1 VQDSFLDFVIDQ
13 LQGLGAVHARS
24 MFGGHGLYLGEIFF
38 AIIYEGRLYF
48 KTGEENR
55 PDYLAHNMQPF
66 RPSEKQTLKNYYEVP
81 VDILE
86 DAEQLELWAQ
96 KAIRVQAGE

>member
-1 VQDSFLDFVIDQ
+1 MQDSFVDFMLDQ

-24 MFGGHGLYLGEIFF
+24 MFGGHGIYHGETFF
-38 AIIYEGRLYF
+38 AIVSEGRLYF
-48 KTGEENR
+48 KTGKENR
-55 PDYLAHNMQPF
+55 PDYLAHGMQPF

-86 DAEQLELWAQ
+86 DAEQLARWAE
-96 KAIRVQAGE
+96 KATRVQSGE